1 MRFDRAVY
9 DRLSDEDKAAY
20 VQATQAAA
28 DTGPPPPEG
37 IAPEKAHAQEG
48 FEVIE
53 NDDGAATRE
62 G

>member
-9 DRLSDEDKAAY
+9 DRLIDEDKAAY
-20 VQATQAAA
+20 VLAGQSVA
-28 DTGPPPPEG
+28 DTGPPPPAG
-37 IAPEKAHAQEG
+37 IAPVKARAQEG